1 MDQTIDDIELLGR
14 IAAGEQTAVRSLF
27 ARHHLRIFRF
37 IMRKTG
43 NEATAEELTNEV
55 FLEIWRHAGKFE
67 GRSKASTWML
77 SIAHN
82 RTISFL
88 RRRSEAQLDEG
99 VAEAIPDDADTP
111 ETTTSKRGKSEQI
124 RDCMEQ
130 LSADHRGV
138 IDLVYYHEK
147 SISEISEILDIPEGT
162 VKTRMF
168 HARKK
173 LGDILRDAGVD
184 RGWP

>member
-1 MDQTIDDIELLGR
+1 MDHAINDNELLSR
-14 IAAGEQTAVRSLF
+14 IAAGEQAAVRTLF

-82 RTISFL
+82 RTVSLL
-88 RRRSEAQLDEG
+88 RRRSEAQLEEG
-99 VAEAIPDDADTP
+99 VAEAIADDADTP
-111 ETTTSKRGKSEQI
+111 EVSTSKRDKGEHI
-124 RDCMEQ
+124 RACMDR
-130 LSADHRGV
+130 LTPDHRAI

-147 SISEISEILDIPEGT
+147 SIPEIAEILDIPQGT

-168 HARKK
+168 HAHKK
-173 LGDILRDAGVD
+173 LGEILKQEGVD

>member
-1 MDQTIDDIELLGR
+1 MDHAINDTELLSQ
-14 IAAGEQTAVRSLF
+14 ISAGEQSAVRTLY

-67 GRSKASTWML
+67 GRSAVSTWML

-82 RTISFL
+82 RTISRL
-88 RRRSEAQLDEG
+88 RKRSEAQLEEG
-99 VAEAIPDDADTP
+99 VAEAIADEADTP
-111 ETTTSKRGKSEQI
+111 ETTSSKLGKSAQI
-124 RDCMEQ
+124 RACMEQ
-130 LSADHRGV
+130 LSANHREI

-147 SISEISEILDIPEGT
+147 SIPEIAEVLDIPEGT

-173 LGDILRDAGVD
+173 LGEALRKAGVD

>member
-1 MDQTIDDIELLGR
+1 MDHQSDDKDLLKRVASGD
-14 IAAGEQTAVRSLF
+14 QTAVRVLF

-37 IMRKTG
+37 IARMTG

-55 FLEIWRHAGKFE
+55 FLEIWRHAGRFE
-67 GRSKASTWML
+67 GRSTASTWMF
-77 SIAHN
+77 SIARN

-88 RRRSEAQLDEG
+88 RKRSEAQLDDEMAG
-99 VAEAIPDDADTP
+99 GIEDDADTP
-111 ETTTSKRGKSEQI
+111 ETVASKNDKGVQI

-130 LSADHRGV
+130 LSPDHREI

-147 SISEISEILDIPEGT
+147 SVSEVAEIIGIPEGT

-168 HARKK
+168 HARKN
-173 LGDILRDAGVD
+173 LGTLLSDAGID

>member
-1 MDQTIDDIELLGR
+1 MDHAINDTELLSR
-14 IAAGEQTAVRSLF
+14 IAAGEQSAVRSLF

-82 RTISFL
+82 RTVSFL
-88 RRRSEAQLDEG
+88 RRRSEAQLEDG

-111 ETTTSKRGKSEQI
+111 ETTSSKRDKGEQI
-124 RDCMEQ
+124 RACMER
-130 LSADHRGV
+130 LSPDHRAI

-147 SISEISEILDIPEGT
+147 SIAEIAEVLDIPPGT

-173 LGDILRDAGVD
+173 LGELLREAGVD

>member
-1 MDQTIDDIELLGR
+1 VDHAINDNELLGR
-14 IAAGEQTAVRSLF
+14 IAAGEQAAVRTLF

-82 RTISFL
+82 RTVSRL
-88 RRRSEAQLDEG
+88 RRRSEAQLEEG
-99 VAEAIPDDADTP
+99 VAEAIADDADTP
-111 ETTTSKRGKSEQI
+111 EISTSKRGKGEQI
-124 RDCMEQ
+124 RACMER
-130 LSADHRGV
+130 LTPDHRAI

-147 SISEISEILDIPEGT
+147 SVSETSEILGIPEGT

-173 LGDILRDAGVD
+173 LGEILQQEGVD